1 MELRT
6 LEYFLA
12 VAREE
17 SILRAS
23 NYLHLTQPTLSR
35 QMHDL
40 EEELGKQLFIRGN
53 RKITLTE
60 DGALFRQRASEILML
75 VRKTRDELSDKED
88 AASGDIFIGASEMD
102 SFKSFARAA
111 ERLRESSPNVCF
123 HLYTGDGIQQLEM
136 LDSGLIDF
144 ALLIEPTDVKQ
155 YDFLYK
161 PAAETCGVIMRR
173 DSPLAQKER
182 IRPEDLKDLP
192 LVMPRQFMEHGFFS
206 KWIGEM
212 MENLHIVATADLP
225 YNVAVMV
232 AQGLGYA
239 ICLNFDLMVSNSPD
253 STLCFRPLEP
263 ALETGVYI
271 VWKKYRVFPKAPEL
285 FLEQVRREVDRN

>member
-60 DGALFRQRASEILML
+60 DGVLFRQRANEILML
-75 VRKTRDELSDKED
+75 VRKTRDELSAKED
-88 AASGDIFIGASEMD
+88 AVSGDIFIGASEMD
-102 SFKSFARAA
+102 SFKFFANAA
-111 ERLRESSPNVCF
+111 KRFQESNPDVCF

-155 YDFLYK
+155 YDFLYQ
-161 PAAETCGVIMRR
+161 PAAEPCGVIMRR
-173 DSPLAQKER
+173 DSPLAQKES

-212 MENLHIVATADLP
+212 MEDLHIVATADLP
-225 YNVAVMV
+225 YNVAIMV

-239 ICLNFDLMVSNSPD
+239 ICLNFDLMVNDPGG
-253 STLCFRPLEP
+253 TLCFRPLEP
-263 ALETGVYI
+263 ALAPGVYI
-271 VWKKYRVFPKAPEL
+271 VWKKYRVFPKASEL
-285 FLEQVRREVDRN
+285 FLEYVRRELSGS

>member
-60 DGALFRQRASEILML
+60 DGVLFRQRANEILML
-75 VRKTRDELSDKED
+75 VRKTRDELSAKED
-88 AASGDIFIGASEMD
+88 AVSGDIFIGASEMD
-102 SFKSFARAA
+102 SFKFFANAA
-111 ERLRESSPNVCF
+111 KRFQESNPDVCF

-155 YDFLYK
+155 YDFLYQ
-161 PAAETCGVIMRR
+161 PAAEPCGVIMRR
-173 DSPLAQKER
+173 DSPLAQKES
-182 IRPEDLKDLP
+182 IQPEDLKDLP

-212 MENLHIVATADLP
+212 MEDLHIVATADLP
-225 YNVAVMV
+225 YNVAIMV

-239 ICLNFDLMVSNSPD
+239 ICLNFDLMVNDPGCK
-253 STLCFRPLEP
+253 LCFRPLEP
-263 ALETGVYI
+263 ALAPGVYI
-271 VWKKYRVFPKAPEL
+271 VWKKYRVFPKASEL
-285 FLEQVRREVDRN
+285 FLEYVRRELSGS